1 MARVFKFLP
10 QPLLGQAM
18 SRAVAPQH
26 FLGPLFELGIPPRR
40 LPIARAMRLQIHLM
54 QNRANRRRTNSGI
67 PSVITW
73 RARSWLD
80 QWVMGNPFA
89 IGSRQASWTI
99 CTRCRGGNP
108 QRSASALRPFYHTGH
123 TGLLITAAHSP
134 DRARITLQLRRYRLN
149 PFACCDRQHEPC
161 MQDLI
166 IRVGFGYVP
175 FAAPGA

>member
-1 MARVFKFLP
+1 MGDGQSFRHRLKTGQLDNLH
-10 QPLLGQAM
+10 PLQ
-18 SRAVAPQH
+18 
-26 FLGPLFELGIPPRR
+26 
-40 LPIARAMRLQIHLM
+40 
-54 QNRANRRRTNSGI
+54 
-67 PSVITW
+67 
-73 RARSWLD
+73 
-80 QWVMGNPFA
+80 
-89 IGSRQASWTI
+89 
-99 CTRCRGGNP
+99 GGNP